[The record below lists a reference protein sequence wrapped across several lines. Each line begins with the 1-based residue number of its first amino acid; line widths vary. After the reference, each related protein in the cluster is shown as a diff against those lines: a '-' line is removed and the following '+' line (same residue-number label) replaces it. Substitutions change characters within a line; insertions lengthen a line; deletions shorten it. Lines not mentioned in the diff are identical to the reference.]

1 MDKRFTDIRPMM
13 LKNPEAGSEPPLQYV
28 LEHYYTSHG
37 IALATARKLT
47 EEYVAQWTTQESSK
61 RGGEARPHRR
71 RNEVTNDKQAHVCD
85 DPECVPA
92 NAPLAEK
99 VRFLMAENARLREQI
114 AELSD
119 AFTVVWV
126 SDDHA
131 AWDGKAVEKFN
142 ALVATHNAKLTG

>member
-1 MDKRFTDIRPMM
+1 M
-13 LKNPEAGSEPPLQYV
+13 
-28 LEHYYTSHG
+28 
-37 IALATARKLT
+37 
-47 EEYVAQWTTQESSK
+47 
-61 RGGEARPHRR
+61 
-71 RNEVTNDKQAHVCD
+71 TNDKQAHDANEATMGPSRSTAGLCGVCGRPPHVCD

-142 ALVATHNAKLTG
+142 ALVATHNAALTGERSESELKV